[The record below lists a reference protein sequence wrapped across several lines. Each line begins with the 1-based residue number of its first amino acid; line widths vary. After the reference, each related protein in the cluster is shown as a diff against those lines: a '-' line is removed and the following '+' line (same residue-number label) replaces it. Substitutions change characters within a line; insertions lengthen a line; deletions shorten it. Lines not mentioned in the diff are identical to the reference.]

1 MNGHLSVEWWVVFVL
16 INLFYSGGIDPK
28 KDKTLAIYALVSLT
42 IINIVLLFLRFV

>member
-28 KDKTLAIYALVSLT
+28 RIKH
-42 IINIVLLFLRFV
+42 